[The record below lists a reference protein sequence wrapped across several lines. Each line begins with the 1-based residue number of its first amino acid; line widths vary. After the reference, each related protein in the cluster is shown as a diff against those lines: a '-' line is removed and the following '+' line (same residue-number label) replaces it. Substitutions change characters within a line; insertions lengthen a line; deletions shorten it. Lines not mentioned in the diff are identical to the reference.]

1 MAGAPDSPTDIGR
14 RPWLG
19 VLWRTLR
26 GVRDNRLTDSAAAL
40 TYYGVL
46 AIFPALLAVV
56 ALLGLIG
63 HSVTQPLLEDLGSV
77 APGPAK
83 QIFTSAIEN
92 IEKSRGAAGILFVV
106 SLLGA
111 VWSASGYVGAF
122 MRAANS
128 IYEVEEGRPI
138 WKTIPTRVLTTIV
151 LLVLLAVSAVAVVL
165 TGGLAGQ
172 VGKLLGVGG
181 TAVTVW
187 DIAKWPVLVL
197 VVATM
202 FSILYWATPNV
213 KQPGFRWLTPG
224 GLFAVVM
231 WIVVSAAFAAYV
243 ANFSSYNKTYGALG
257 GVIVFLVWLWLSNIA
272 VLLGAKLNAELERE
286 RQIRMGRAGP
296 PPFAE
301 PRDAPKK
308 DSAAE
313 RDPARLDQESV
324 QGSDPE
330 HKRAA

>member
-1 MAGAPDSPTDIGR
+1 MARDARAETPREQAPDSPTDIGR
-14 RPWLG
+14 RSWAGLT
-19 VLWRTLR
+19 WRTLR
-26 GVRDNRLTDSAAAL
+26 GVRDNHLTDSAAAL

-46 AIFPALLAVV
+46 AVFPALLAVV

-63 HSVTQPLLEDLGSV
+63 HSATQPLLEDLGSV

-92 IEKSRGAAGILFVV
+92 IQKGRGAAGVLFVV
-106 SLLGA
+106 ALLGA
-111 VWSASGYVGAF
+111 IWSASGYVGAF

-128 IYEVEEGRPI
+128 IYEIDEGRPV

-172 VGKLLGVGG
+172 AGKLLGVQG

-187 DIAKWPVLVL
+187 DVAKWPVLVL
-197 VVATM
+197 VVGTM
-202 FSILYWATPNV
+202 FSILYWAAPNV
-213 KQPGFRWLTPG
+213 KHPGFRWLSPG

-231 WIVVSAAFAAYV
+231 WLVVSAAFAAYV
-243 ANFSSYNKTYGALG
+243 ANFGSYNKTYGALG
-257 GVIVFLVWLWLSNIA
+257 GVIVFLVWLWLSNVA

-286 RQIRMGRAGP
+286 RQIRLGRAPEP

-301 PRDAPKK
+301 PRDAPK
-308 DSAAE
+308 DAPRA
-313 RDPARLDQESV
+313 
-324 QGSDPE
+324 
-330 HKRAA
+330 RAA

>member
-1 MAGAPDSPTDIGR
+1 MGEMAGAPDSPTDIGR
-14 RPWLG
+14 RPWVS

-26 GVRDNRLTDSAAAL
+26 GVRDNQLTDAAAAL

-46 AIFPALLAVV
+46 AVFPALLAAV
-56 ALLGLIG
+56 ALLGLVG
-63 HSVTQPLLEDLGSV
+63 HSATQPLLEDLASV

-92 IEKSRGAAGILFVV
+92 IQKSRGAAGILFVV
-106 SLLGA
+106 ALLGA
-111 VWSASGYVGAF
+111 IWSASGYVGAF

-128 IYEVEEGRPI
+128 IYAIEEGRPV

-151 LLVLLAVSAVAVVL
+151 LLILLAVSAVAVVL

-172 VGKLLGVGG
+172 VGKLLGVQG

-197 VVATM
+197 VVGTM

-243 ANFSSYNKTYGALG
+243 ANFGSYNKTYGALG

-286 RQIRMGRAGP
+286 RQIRMGHPSEP

-301 PRDAPKK
+301 PRDKPKNM
-308 DSAAE
+308 
-313 RDPARLDQESV
+313 P
-324 QGSDPE
+324 
-330 HKRAA
+330 RAA

>member
-14 RPWLG
+14 RPWLS

-26 GVRDNRLTDSAAAL
+26 GVRDNQLTDSAAAL

-46 AIFPALLAVV
+46 AVFPALLAVV

-63 HSVTQPLLEDLGSV
+63 HSATQPLLEDLASV

-92 IEKSRGAAGILFVV
+92 IQKSRGAAGILFVV
-106 SLLGA
+106 ALLGA

-128 IYEVEEGRPI
+128 IYAMEEGRPV

-172 VGKLLGVGG
+172 VGKLLGVQG

-197 VVATM
+197 VVGTM
-202 FSILYWATPNV
+202 FSILYWAGPNV
-213 KQPGFRWLTPG
+213 RHPGFRWLSPG

-231 WIVVSAAFAAYV
+231 WIAVSAAFAAYV
-243 ANFSSYNKTYGALG
+243 ANFGSYNKTYGALG
-257 GVIVFLVWLWLSNIA
+257 GVIVFLVWLWLSNVA

-286 RQIRMGRAGP
+286 RQIRIGHAPEP

-301 PRDAPKK
+301 PRDAPK
-308 DSAAE
+308 DI
-313 RDPARLDQESV
+313 R
-324 QGSDPE
+324 
-330 HKRAA
+330 RAA

>member
-1 MAGAPDSPTDIGR
+1 MAGAPDSPTDLGR
-14 RPWLG
+14 RPWLS
-19 VLWRTLR
+19 VIWRTLR
-26 GVRDNRLTDSAAAL
+26 GVRDNALTDSAAAL

-46 AIFPALLAVV
+46 AVFPALLAIV

-63 HSVTQPLLEDLGSV
+63 PSATQPLIEDLGSV

-92 IEKSRGAAGILFVV
+92 IQKSRGAAGILFVV
-106 SLLGA
+106 ALLGA
-111 VWSASGYVGAF
+111 IWSASGYVGAF

-128 IYEVEEGRPI
+128 IYGMEEGRPV

-151 LLVLLAVSAVAVVL
+151 LLILLAVSAVAVVL

-172 VGKLLGVGG
+172 AGKLLGVQG

-197 VVATM
+197 VVGTM
-202 FSILYWATPNV
+202 FSLLYWATPNV

-231 WIVVSAAFAAYV
+231 WLVVSAAFAAYV

-257 GVIVFLVWLWLSNIA
+257 GVIVFLVWLWLSNLA

-286 RQIRMGRAGP
+286 RQIRMGRAPEP

-301 PRDAPKK
+301 PRDAPKNM
-308 DSAAE
+308 
-313 RDPARLDQESV
+313 P
-324 QGSDPE
+324 
-330 HKRAA
+330 RAA